1 MRLLSILMFDRPNH
15 PKILSASLA
24 ILLALCFFAPVGIG
38 QSNQSQAEIRGVIRA
53 GARPELVRGGFK
65 GLEGPAPAPDGGLY
79 FTDLEENRIYKL
91 EPDGRIAVWREKTNR
106 TNGLYLLKDGRLLC
120 AEGNGPRILAIAPGG
135 MVTPLATGYGG
146 KSLRQP
152 NDLIANRSGG
162 VYFTDPA
169 PRPAPNV
176 APKETGNVHYIR
188 PSGEVLLLDGQITRP
203 NGITLSLDEKTL
215 YVDDTEGE
223 FVYAFDVQPDGT
235 VRNKRPFVKLREPE
249 KGSLGLRSRADG
261 MALDSQ
267 GRLYV
272 ATGSGVQVIDSRG
285 EYLGTIRLP
294 AVARNLA
301 FAGPDRRTLY
311 LTALEALYKVEL
323 LSQGPSGRAK

>member
-1 MRLLSILMFDRPNH
+1 MRLLSILKRYPTNH
-15 PKILSASLA
+15 PTIVSGSLA
-24 ILLALCFFAPVGIG
+24 IPLALCFFSAIGVG
-38 QSNQSQAEIRGVIRA
+38 QSDQSQLEIRGVIRA
-53 GARPELVRGGFK
+53 GARPQLVRGGFK
-65 GLEGPAPAPDGGLY
+65 GLEGPAPTPDGGLY

-91 EPDGRIAVWREKTNR
+91 DPDGKISVWREKTNR
-106 TNGLYLLKDGRLLC
+106 TNGLYLLKDGRLLG

-135 MVTPLATGYGG
+135 TVTPLAAGYGG

-152 NDLIANRSGG
+152 NDLIADRNGG
-162 VYFTDPA
+162 IYFTDPA

-188 PSGEVLLLDGQITRP
+188 PNGDVLLLDDHITRP
-203 NGITLSLDEKTL
+203 NGVTLSLDEKTL

-223 FVYAFDVQPDGT
+223 FVYALDVQPDGT

-272 ATGSGVQVIDSRG
+272 ATGSGVQVIDTRG

-311 LTALEALYKVEL
+311 LTALEGLYRVEL
-323 LSQGPSGRAK
+323 LSQGPPGRSK